1 MPKISET
8 ISELMKQTEE
18 RIKAFE
24 ERAEGAPLENEE
36 KKAIK
41 DNLKRVLALKKLQKE
56 KNDDDA
62 EISEEDIKTKIQDEV
77 FFSTISKEFQL
88 EDYKFAVENMDTIF
102 ETSEKINENH
112 PEFVEFKKIVNSSM
126 FFQKDSP
133 DSLGEATKPIEY
145 SYTRT
150 AVHSIAAMKVL
161 LDHKEDIEADRWTME
176 DFFSPNSLE
185 ERQKAFDAVW
195 KKMQQNNEESDQWI
209 AEQIY
214 GGMQLGAKLSQD
226 AVNKIDWNLSSS
238 ELLKK
243 EKFIQLAAMQYFL
256 FDVTQEQ
263 AYCKKEFIELIK
275 NDHKGIDAKE
285 ACNDEMFMIKNG
297 LHPPCGLLYDSYNN
311 SVKSLCT
318 CYYNQ
323 MNVNQSFMKV
333 DPSLRDPQSK
343 NMAESYVEDRL
354 SEPLENALESMEVID
369 RISDRIKA
377 HNKSLKNLIDDF
389 DHLKKEDF
397 LKENENINE
406 VNNAT
411 IENRRKQRKEN
422 YPPLE
427 LAAEI
432 TYTPTLAKSE
442 ARNGAQNKKVG
453 KVFKHD
459 QTGEAA
465 IKATED
471 AISGKLTLQDLKD
484 EDFDFKENYE
494 LGRNQNLQ
502 HRAGHRQEIQPH
514 IQ

>member
-56 KNDDDA
+56 EGDDA
-62 EISEEDIKTKIQDEV
+62 EIREEDIKTKIQDEV

-176 DFFSPNSLE
+176 DFFSPDSLE

-195 KKMQQNNEESDQWI
+195 EKMQQNNEESDQWI

-243 EKFIQLAAMQYFL
+243 EEFIQLAAMQYFL

-263 AYCKKEFIELIK
+263 AYCEKEFIELIK
-275 NDHKGIDAKE
+275 NDHKDIDAKE

-297 LHPPCGLLYDSYNN
+297 LHTPCGLLYDSYNN

-389 DHLKKEDF
+389 DHFLVGRNIRSILSILINRSILSDRHAHEAPELTDTMVDMHDIVTDF
-397 LKENENINE
+397 
-406 VNNAT
+406 
-411 IENRRKQRKEN
+411 
-422 YPPLE
+422 
-427 LAAEI
+427 
-432 TYTPTLAKSE
+432 
-442 ARNGAQNKKVG
+442 
-453 KVFKHD
+453 
-459 QTGEAA
+459 
-465 IKATED
+465 
-471 AISGKLTLQDLKD
+471 KLTNLLQRQCHLTTSCLVRAQRIFMEAVEDLMVGEHTKLQVVVD
-484 EDFDFKENYE
+484 ETSVK
-494 LGRNQNLQ
+494 
-502 HRAGHRQEIQPH
+502 RAVYKV
-514 IQ
+514 